1 MDRRNGERR
10 EPTFGRSP
18 PPFQAEDGEV
28 LEPTQSSTD
37 HDVHLRRGPAT
48 SAASFDWLWFLLLRM
63 PGRILTWLSFMWPTK
78 GDIWAN
84 RRRYG
89 NASVEVT
96 YSIIFWIVLGLI
108 VISSLRSDH

>member
-1 MDRRNGERR
+1 MARRSRERR

-18 PPFQAEDGEV
+18 EHLQSEELED
-28 LEPTQSSTD
+28 LEPEQSD
-37 HDVHLRRGPAT
+37 RQNAPPRQEGPNDK
-48 SAASFDWLWFLLLRM
+48 ASFDWFWFLFFRM

-78 GDIWAN
+78 GDVWAS

-96 YSIIFWIVLGLI
+96 YSIIFWIVLVLI
-108 VISSLRSDH
+108 LVNAKGDR